1 MIITLGGHHGAWK
14 STLWKKLGEKLG
26 YRQYS
31 TWWFMRDMAMERG
44 ISLIDLWREAE
55 SDGWII
61 DHILDD
67 RQKNLGKEEDNF
79 IIDGRLAFYFIP
91 HAVKIFL
98 QVESHEAAKRIFH
111 DESRSDVESHFN
123 IEEAAKNI
131 EIRRDSENERYM
143 KYYGV
148 HIYDMDLYDIV
159 VDTTGRS
166 TNEVFNEV
174 IQKMQKL

>member
-1 MIITLGGHHGAWK
+1 
-14 STLWKKLGEKLG
+14 
-26 YRQYS
+26 
-31 TWWFMRDMAMERG
+31 MAAERG

-79 IIDGRLAFYFIP
+79 IIDGRLAFHFIP
-91 HAVKIFL
+91 HALKIFL

-111 DESRSDVESHFN
+111 DESRSGVESHFN
-123 IEEAAKNI
+123 IEEASKNI
-131 EIRRDSENERYM
+131 EIRRNSENERYM

-159 VDTTGRS
+159 VDTSGKS
-166 TNEVFNEV
+166 PDEVFDEV
-174 IQKMQKL
+174 IQKMQK